1 LVDKEEIM
9 AATKKFVAELKKID
23 VNVKDWNVA
32 VGKAG
37 EATTLKISVEVD
49 FTPKNK

>member
-1 LVDKEEIM
+1 MVDKQEIL
-9 AATKKFVAELKKID
+9 AATKHFVEELKKIN
-23 VNVKDWNVA
+23 VNVKDWNVV

-49 FTPKNK
+49 FTPKK